1 MQGILL
7 VNKPV
12 NWTSFDVV
20 AVVRRTIAEEIGLK
34 PKNIKV
40 GHTGTLDPLA
50 SGLLVL
56 LVGKQYTTLAEKYTK
71 LDKEYIVELRLG
83 EKSESADLETETI
96 NISNRKPSLK
106 EISDCINSFVGDIEQ
121 VPPVY
126 SAIKVNGQRAYKL
139 ARQGKE
145 PELKPRPVKIYKIE
159 LISYAYPIIQLKA
172 MVSSGT
178 YIRSLVVDIG
188 DKLKVGAVMTAL
200 ERTKVG
206 SFNLTDSITPESL
219 SYSTI
224 EAKIVST

>member
-206 SFNLTDSITPESL
+206 SFNLTDSITPKSL